1 VRVEKKKN
9 EDTLLEKSLIETESK
24 ERGKALEMMRAK
36 FKVEQI
42 KLSKAKAEGSN
53 LEATVRALRRDRDR
67 LQNQSEFDA
76 RTNEA
81 ALKHA
86 SSSLEGQVN
95 GLKEKVRLKTEACE
109 AMELQLAER
118 VRVTGN
124 EVESLKRV
132 VDNLEEEKKELA
144 HKNKT
149 LSVRANELENELSSS
164 LSDWNTDKKK
174 LSTLVEHQHVLSSQ
188 MERLSTQM
196 EVFKAETESLKSI
209 NTNLEREL
217 NEDTKH
223 LSTLRNT
230 LNEKDNLLR
239 QTKEQIREL
248 SDELESKQSIIR
260 GLQADIEAH
269 EDLSTHDNAHSTE
282 MMPVMLKQPVDSAKL
297 SELDHRIKAL
307 LFDNEGLRNKLQ
319 HTKNELETARKNMQK
334 QQ

>member
-1 VRVEKKKN
+1 MSHSTTVNPVTVSHDR
-9 EDTLLEKSLIETESK
+9 T
-24 ERGKALEMMRAK
+24 RP
-36 FKVEQI
+36 
-42 KLSKAKAEGSN
+42 LSKNSGHCLETHTGS
-53 LEATVRALRRDRDR
+53 
-67 LQNQSEFDA
+67 
-76 RTNEA
+76 
-81 ALKHA
+81 H
-86 SSSLEGQVN
+86 
-95 GLKEKVRLKTEACE
+95 
-109 AMELQLAER
+109 
-118 VRVTGN
+118 
-124 EVESLKRV
+124 
-132 VDNLEEEKKELA
+132 
-144 HKNKT
+144 
-149 LSVRANELENELSSS
+149 
-164 LSDWNTDKKK
+164 
-174 LSTLVEHQHVLSSQ
+174 
-188 MERLSTQM
+188 
-196 EVFKAETESLKSI
+196 FKAETESLKSI

>member
-1 VRVEKKKN
+1 
-9 EDTLLEKSLIETESK
+9 
-24 ERGKALEMMRAK
+24 M
-36 FKVEQI
+36 
-42 KLSKAKAEGSN
+42 
-53 LEATVRALRRDRDR
+53 RALRRDRDR

-95 GLKEKVRLKTEACE
+95 GLKEKVRLKTKACE

-132 VDNLEEEKKELA
+132 VDYLEEEKKELA

-164 LSDWNTDKKK
+164 LSDWNTDMKK

-196 EVFKAETESLKSI
+196 EV
-209 NTNLEREL
+209 
-217 NEDTKH
+217 
-223 LSTLRNT
+223 
-230 LNEKDNLLR
+230 LR
-239 QTKEQIREL
+239 QR
-248 SDELESKQSIIR
+248 
-260 GLQADIEAH
+260 
-269 EDLSTHDNAHSTE
+269 
-282 MMPVMLKQPVDSAKL
+282 
-297 SELDHRIKAL
+297 
-307 LFDNEGLRNKLQ
+307 LRV
-319 HTKNELETARKNMQK
+319 
-334 QQ
+334 